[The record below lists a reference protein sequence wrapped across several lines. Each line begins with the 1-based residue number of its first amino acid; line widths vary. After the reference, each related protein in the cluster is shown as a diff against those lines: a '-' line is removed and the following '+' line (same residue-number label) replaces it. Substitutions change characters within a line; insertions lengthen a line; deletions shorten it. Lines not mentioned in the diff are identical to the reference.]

1 MLSGGCL
8 VVSWGVWG
16 VSAGCLG
23 VSERCLGDD
32 RVVSWCLGGVRW
44 CLGGVLDTFSDPG
57 TLCPPPHDI
66 RKSRTPCL
74 IGLRNRLKGTGQVV
88 V

>member
-1 MLSGGCL
+1 M
-8 VVSWGVWG
+8 
-16 VSAGCLG
+16 SAGCLG

-57 TLCPPPHDI
+57 TLCPPLGHTGIQDPGSDRVNI
-66 RKSRTPCL
+66 ILLRRTC
-74 IGLRNRLKGTGQVV
+74 
-88 V
+88 

>member
-1 MLSGGCL
+1 M
-8 VVSWGVWG
+8 
-16 VSAGCLG
+16 SAGCLG

-57 TLCPPPHDI
+57 TLCPPPMIYGNPGPHA
-66 RKSRTPCL
+66 
-74 IGLRNRLKGTGQVV
+74 
-88 V
+88 

>member
-1 MLSGGCL
+1 M
-8 VVSWGVWG
+8 
-16 VSAGCLG
+16 SAGCLG

-57 TLCPPPHDI
+57 TLCPPHDI

-74 IGLRNRLKGTGQVV
+74 IGLRMPFHTIVQ
-88 V
+88 